1 MTQRLFVTGLSGFVG
16 KHLQAYLAAAHTP
29 WALLPVPHRY
39 DLLEPDSL
47 GDLWPELPD
56 AVIHLAG
63 QTYVPEAFRDPA
75 RTLQI
80 NLLGT
85 LNLLQALKARGFSGT
100 FLYISSGDVYG
111 QVAEAALPIHEE
123 LIPHPRNP
131 YAVSKLAAESLCLQ
145 WGITE
150 GWRVLVARPFNHIG
164 PGQKDSFVI
173 ASAARQI
180 ARMKQGLQANRLEVG
195 DIDVSRDFLDVQD
208 VLSAYLRLLSHGEA
222 GAVYNVCSGQEQKIR
237 ELIELLADMRES
249 EKYQGGG
256 RDKVGCTGTDRTI
269 AGWGGENVLPLGKE
283 KPGSFGRVKKAQLIG
298 SALSPVLSN
307 NAVDPVL
314 GDAELPDQ
322 FVSIRAIVPLQYMQF
337 QALARQLILDR
348 ENKRDAGPAPMQL
361 EHQFL

>member
-123 LIPHPRNP
+123 LIPTRAIPMRS
-131 YAVSKLAAESLCLQ
+131 AS
-145 WGITE
+145 
-150 GWRVLVARPFNHIG
+150 WRP
-164 PGQKDSFVI
+164 
-173 ASAARQI
+173 
-180 ARMKQGLQANRLEVG
+180 
-195 DIDVSRDFLDVQD
+195 SRC
-208 VLSAYLRLLSHGEA
+208 A
-222 GAVYNVCSGQEQKIR
+222 CSGVSPK
-237 ELIELLADMRES
+237 A
-249 EKYQGGG
+249 GGCWWRDRSTISG
-256 RDKVGCTGTDRTI
+256 RGRRT
-269 AGWGGENVLPLGKE
+269 A
-283 KPGSFGRVKKAQLIG
+283 S
-298 SALSPVLSN
+298 
-307 NAVDPVL
+307 
-314 GDAELPDQ
+314 
-322 FVSIRAIVPLQYMQF
+322 
-337 QALARQLILDR
+337 
-348 ENKRDAGPAPMQL
+348 
-361 EHQFL
+361 

>member
-237 ELIELLADMRES
+237 ELIELLADIAQVELEIVQDPARMRRAEQRRVRGS
-249 EKYQGGG
+249 HA
-256 RDKVGCTGTDRTI
+256 RLHDSTGWKPEITI
-269 AGWGGENVLPLGKE
+269 KQSL
-283 KPGSFGRVKKAQLIG
+283 
-298 SALSPVLSN
+298 
-307 NAVDPVL
+307 
-314 GDAELPDQ
+314 
-322 FVSIRAIVPLQYMQF
+322 RAILSDWESRV
-337 QALARQLILDR
+337 R
-348 ENKRDAGPAPMQL
+348 E
-361 EHQFL
+361 E

>member
-123 LIPHPRNP
+123 LIPHPRSP
-131 YAVSKLAAESLCLQ
+131 YGVAKLYGHWITVNYRESFGLHASS
-145 WGITE
+145 GILFNHESPLRGIEFVT
-150 GWRVLVARPFNHIG
+150 RKVTDAVARIKLGKQQELRLGNVDAKRDWGFAG
-164 PGQKDSFVI
+164 DYVEAMWLMLQQDKADDYVVATGVTTTVRDMC
-173 ASAARQI
+173 QI
-180 ARMKQGLQANRLEVG
+180 AFEHVGL
-195 DIDVSRDFLDVQD
+195 DYRDFLKIDPAFFRPAEVD
-208 VLSAYLRLLSHGEA
+208 VLLGNPAKAQRVLGWKPRTSLD
-222 GAVYNVCSGQEQKIR
+222 
-237 ELIELLADMRES
+237 ELIRMMVEADLRRVSRE
-249 EKYQGGG
+249 
-256 RDKVGCTGTDRTI
+256 
-269 AGWGGENVLPLGKE
+269 
-283 KPGSFGRVKKAQLIG
+283 
-298 SALSPVLSN
+298 
-307 NAVDPVL
+307 
-314 GDAELPDQ
+314 
-322 FVSIRAIVPLQYMQF
+322 
-337 QALARQLILDR
+337 
-348 ENKRDAGPAPMQL
+348 
-361 EHQFL
+361 

>member
-85 LNLLQALKARGFSGT
+85 LNLLQALKAQGFSGT

-180 ARMKQGLQANRLEVG
+180 ARIRTERTWPSCCWRRATGSTAWWRG
-195 DIDVSRDFLDVQD
+195 AAATR
-208 VLSAYLRLLSHGEA
+208 A
-222 GAVYNVCSGQEQKIR
+222 GACANWGSKAISSTRTATWPMPVRCS
-237 ELIELLADMRES
+237 
-249 EKYQGGG
+249 
-256 RDKVGCTGTDRTI
+256 
-269 AGWGGENVLPLGKE
+269 
-283 KPGSFGRVKKAQLIG
+283 
-298 SALSPVLSN
+298 
-307 NAVDPVL
+307 
-314 GDAELPDQ
+314 
-322 FVSIRAIVPLQYMQF
+322 
-337 QALARQLILDR
+337 AR
-348 ENKRDAGPAPMQL
+348 
-361 EHQFL
+361 

>member
-150 GWRVLVARPFNHIG
+150 GWRVLGDRSTISG
-164 PGQKDSFVI
+164 RGRRT
-173 ASAARQI
+173 AS
-180 ARMKQGLQANRLEVG
+180 
-195 DIDVSRDFLDVQD
+195 
-208 VLSAYLRLLSHGEA
+208 
-222 GAVYNVCSGQEQKIR
+222 
-237 ELIELLADMRES
+237 
-249 EKYQGGG
+249 
-256 RDKVGCTGTDRTI
+256 
-269 AGWGGENVLPLGKE
+269 
-283 KPGSFGRVKKAQLIG
+283 
-298 SALSPVLSN
+298 
-307 NAVDPVL
+307 
-314 GDAELPDQ
+314 
-322 FVSIRAIVPLQYMQF
+322 
-337 QALARQLILDR
+337 
-348 ENKRDAGPAPMQL
+348 
-361 EHQFL
+361 

>member
-111 QVAEAALPIHEE
+111 QVAEAALPIH
-123 LIPHPRNP
+123 
-131 YAVSKLAAESLCLQ
+131 
-145 WGITE
+145 
-150 GWRVLVARPFNHIG
+150 
-164 PGQKDSFVI
+164 
-173 ASAARQI
+173 
-180 ARMKQGLQANRLEVG
+180 
-195 DIDVSRDFLDVQD
+195 
-208 VLSAYLRLLSHGEA
+208 
-222 GAVYNVCSGQEQKIR
+222 
-237 ELIELLADMRES
+237 
-249 EKYQGGG
+249 
-256 RDKVGCTGTDRTI
+256 
-269 AGWGGENVLPLGKE
+269 
-283 KPGSFGRVKKAQLIG
+283 
-298 SALSPVLSN
+298 
-307 NAVDPVL
+307 
-314 GDAELPDQ
+314 
-322 FVSIRAIVPLQYMQF
+322 
-337 QALARQLILDR
+337 
-348 ENKRDAGPAPMQL
+348 
-361 EHQFL
+361 

>member
-164 PGQKDSFVI
+164 RGAEGQLRDRQRR
-173 ASAARQI
+173 AADRPDEARLAGQSAGSGGHRRQ
-180 ARMKQGLQANRLEVG
+180 
-195 DIDVSRDFLDVQD
+195 
-208 VLSAYLRLLSHGEA
+208 
-222 GAVYNVCSGQEQKIR
+222 
-237 ELIELLADMRES
+237 
-249 EKYQGGG
+249 
-256 RDKVGCTGTDRTI
+256 
-269 AGWGGENVLPLGKE
+269 P
-283 KPGSFGRVKKAQLIG
+283 
-298 SALSPVLSN
+298 
-307 NAVDPVL
+307 
-314 GDAELPDQ
+314 
-322 FVSIRAIVPLQYMQF
+322 
-337 QALARQLILDR
+337 
-348 ENKRDAGPAPMQL
+348 
-361 EHQFL
+361 